1 MFGPLS
7 VAGPRVG
14 RMVLTP
20 RLSPPAQPARS
31 ATPATPASSVPS
43 ATPSHSTLPAQPAHP
58 AAVEANEA
66 IRALVDARAGQDWS
80 PMESAAY
87 EVLLI
92 EWAAA
97 TQGTAGDI
105 IEAA

>member
-1 MFGPLS
+1 M
-7 VAGPRVG
+7 A
-14 RMVLTP
+14 LTP
-20 RLSPPAQPARS
+20 RHTPSVDPPRTTRPTS
-31 ATPATPASSVPS
+31 PS
-43 ATPSHSTLPAQPAHP
+43 AA
-58 AAVEANEA
+58 EANEA

-80 PMESAAY
+80 SVESAAY

-97 TQGTAGDI
+97 TRGVAGDI

>member
-14 RMVLTP
+14 RMALTP
-20 RLSPPAQPARS
+20 RLSPPA
-31 ATPATPASSVPS
+31 TPATPAPS
-43 ATPSHSTLPAQPAHP
+43 PATPVAPSRIAFPAQPAHP

-80 PMESAAY
+80 PVESAAY

>member
-1 MFGPLS
+1 
-7 VAGPRVG
+7 
-14 RMVLTP
+14 MVLTP
-20 RLSPPAQPARS
+20 RLSPPA
-31 ATPATPASSVPS
+31 TPAAPS
-43 ATPSHSTLPAQPAHP
+43 RGSFPAQPAHP

-66 IRALVDARAGQDWS
+66 IRALVDAQAGQDWS
-80 PMESAAY
+80 AVESAAY

-105 IEAA
+105 VEAA

>member
-1 MFGPLS
+1 MFGLLS

-20 RLSPPAQPARS
+20 RLSPPA
-31 ATPATPASSVPS
+31 TPAAPS
-43 ATPSHSTLPAQPAHP
+43 RGAFSAQPAHP

-66 IRALVDARAGQDWS
+66 IRALVDAQAGQDWS
-80 PMESAAY
+80 PVESAAY

-97 TQGTAGDI
+97 TQGAAGDI
-105 IEAA
+105 VEAA

>member
-1 MFGPLS
+1 
-7 VAGPRVG
+7 
-14 RMVLTP
+14 MVLTP
-20 RLSPPAQPARS
+20 RLPTRSNPVFPTQPTHQS
-31 ATPATPASSVPS
+31 
-43 ATPSHSTLPAQPAHP
+43 
-58 AAVEANEA
+58 AVEANEA

-80 PMESAAY
+80 SVESEKY

-97 TQGTAGDI
+97 TRGIGSDI

>member
-1 MFGPLS
+1 MFGRLS

-14 RMVLTP
+14 RMALTP
-20 RLSPPAQPARS
+20 RLSPSLGPPPPAQP
-31 ATPATPASSVPS
+31 T
-43 ATPSHSTLPAQPAHP
+43 HP

-80 PMESAAY
+80 AVESAAY
-87 EVLLI
+87 EVLLV

-97 TQGTAGDI
+97 VRGFAGDI

>member
-1 MFGPLS
+1 M
-7 VAGPRVG
+7 AGPKVG

-20 RLSPPAQPARS
+20 R
-31 ATPATPASSVPS
+31 TPS
-43 ATPSHSTLPAQPAHP
+43 AAPAYAPAPSTRCSAQL
-58 AAVEANEA
+58 AALEANKA

-80 PMESAAY
+80 PVESAAY

-97 TQGTAGDI
+97 TRGAAGDV

>member
-1 MFGPLS
+1 MFGLLS

-20 RLSPPAQPARS
+20 RLSPPT
-31 ATPATPASSVPS
+31 TPAAPS
-43 ATPSHSTLPAQPAHP
+43 RGTFPAQPAHP

-66 IRALVDARAGQDWS
+66 IRALVDARAGEDWS

>member
-1 MFGPLS
+1 
-7 VAGPRVG
+7 
-14 RMVLTP
+14 MVLTHRHSPHP
-20 RLSPPAQPARS
+20 RAELA
-31 ATPATPASSVPS
+31 V
-43 ATPSHSTLPAQPAHP
+43 QPAHP

-66 IRALVDARAGQDWS
+66 IRAMVDERAGRDWS
-80 PMESAAY
+80 SVEAAKY

-97 TQGTAGDI
+97 TRGTGSDI

>member
-1 MFGPLS
+1 
-7 VAGPRVG
+7 
-14 RMVLTP
+14 MVLTH
-20 RLSPPAQPARS
+20 RLPIPSTPVLPMQP
-31 ATPATPASSVPS
+31 T
-43 ATPSHSTLPAQPAHP
+43 HP

-80 PMESAAY
+80 SVESAAY

-97 TQGTAGDI
+97 TQGISSDI

>member
-1 MFGPLS
+1 MS
-7 VAGPRVG
+7 VAGSTVE

-20 RLSPPAQPARS
+20 RTPPTAPAYAPAHSARS
-31 ATPATPASSVPS
+31 A
-43 ATPSHSTLPAQPAHP
+43 HL
-58 AAVEANEA
+58 AALEANEA

-80 PMESAAY
+80 PVESAAY

-97 TQGTAGDI
+97 TRGAAGDV

>member
-1 MFGPLS
+1 MFGRLS
-7 VAGPRVG
+7 VAGLTVG
-14 RMVLTP
+14 RMALTP
-20 RLSPPAQPARS
+20 RHSPPNAPAYAPQPAR
-31 ATPATPASSVPS
+31 V
-43 ATPSHSTLPAQPAHP
+43 AQPAHP

-80 PMESAAY
+80 SVESAAY

-97 TQGTAGDI
+97 TRDTATGDI

>member
-1 MFGPLS
+1 MGTYS
-7 VAGPRVG
+7 EG
-14 RMVLTP
+14 MVLTP
-20 RLSPPAQPARS
+20 RLSP
-31 ATPATPASSVPS
+31 
-43 ATPSHSTLPAQPAHP
+43 HSTPVFATQPTHP
-58 AAVEANEA
+58 SAVEANEA

-80 PMESAAY
+80 SVESATY

-97 TQGTAGDI
+97 TKGIDSDI